1 MPAWRGAESPFPRRH
16 STVPKS
22 PQHRLLR
29 GPCYGFG
36 TSEQEHGAKPCS
48 AKRLRGCKGR
58 AGAGRRAG
66 SPFQQPSRTA
76 HSCWCVALLSGC
88 TGISMYNTFF
98 FFFNSF
104 NNNSCIP
111 APPQAALKPSGAGE
125 GWHYWVDTMQ
135 RDVGTGHVGARA
147 APLHFLST
155 SGDLSSSRWWSP
167 RSSGRG
173 QLLCGS
179 LHAHSGDHTIMPN
192 PTGVRHYCM
201 ESTEPGIPQHVPV
214 QLRTPLSFPL
224 QDSSG
229 CLGLAGHFLQPPDPL
244 SLPSGAVRTKGA
256 RRGCWGSTVG
266 WDDPKSSQDRWDACT
281 PSCHPAA
288 CPGSLLQPPHHGDLG
303 FGVWEQPKKEKS
315 CQ

>member
-1 MPAWRGAESPFPRRH
+1 MGHPSRNTEQSHAVQSGSEAAKAGLGLAGEPGAPSSSPAG
-16 STVPKS
+16 
-22 PQHRLLR
+22 QHI
-29 GPCYGFG
+29 P
-36 TSEQEHGAKPCS
+36 
-48 AKRLRGCKGR
+48 
-58 AGAGRRAG
+58 AGASRS
-66 SPFQQPSRTA
+66 SPD
-76 HSCWCVALLSGC
+76 ALGFLC
-88 TGISMYNTFF
+88 ITLFF

-173 QLLCGS
+173 LLLCGS
-179 LHAHSGDHTIMPN
+179 LHAHSGDPR
-192 PTGVRHYCM
+192 VRHYCM

-303 FGVWEQPKKEKS
+303 FGVWEQPKREERS